1 MFDSKALGKRT
12 VYSCFSI
19 KQQSEVGAVARVA
32 QVPAVGPVG
41 AAACCPHLCNG
52 DHGQWGVKTTR
63 SPPVKIGF
71 SQNEKRS

>member
-52 DHGQWGVKTTR
+52 DHGQWGGQNHSFTAGQNRFFAERKT
-63 SPPVKIGF
+63 
-71 SQNEKRS
+71 